1 MYQRAIE
8 IEEFELV
15 GVTSFFSKI
24 HLASLSN
31 VVPVS
36 IPLFLSFSTRGDP
49 HLSRHICLWSEWS
62 LQPTDVTL
70 CRLKSDKKGGK
81 REREGDR
88 ERRARGTLTNRRKM
102 RTRELGVPF
111 FFFFFL
117 SCTRCSNEK
126 GLEYLKARI
135 LSTFC
140 SRRSETISSGDRD
153 GTIK

>member
-8 IEEFELV
+8 VEEFELV
-15 GVTSFFSKI
+15 GVTSLSSKI

-31 VVPVS
+31 VVPLS

-111 FFFFFL
+111 FFFFF
-117 SCTRCSNEK
+117 CHVQGVRTK
-126 GLEYLKARI
+126 
-135 LSTFC
+135 
-140 SRRSETISSGDRD
+140 RD
-153 GTIK
+153 WNI